1 MNKKIKLFNSIY
13 ILFKELDKKR
23 KYQFIVILLINII
36 NGLFEFISLGSAL
49 FFLETLTDPKKI
61 TSFEFFININFDN
74 DINLIK
80 LSTFI
85 FLLVTLITSSIR
97 IFNLWLSM
105 KYRISFLNYI
115 SNKVFKK
122 IINQNYTFHINNNS
136 SELLTDITANIEKT
150 NFFFENFLSFI
161 TSIILSISI
170 VFSLLKINPKITITS
185 VILFTLMYSLLSLII
200 NRKVSDFSKIELR
213 ANANIIRIIQES
225 LSSIKEIILSNSQN
239 IYLNN
244 YRKNNFNLRYYQGLS
259 GFITTFPRYL
269 FEGIGLLFIGA
280 TGYIIYNNFNNS
292 VNIIAMLG
300 TFALGAQKL
309 LPSMQTSY
317 RSLSLLYFYNKGLNK
332 VLNLLRL
339 ENLKEIKTYIKIPF
353 KKIIEIKNLDFY
365 YSDNKEEVSKNI
377 TFTINKGE
385 KIGIFGKTGSGKT
398 TLINIFMGLLTPI
411 KGNIF
416 IDNLKLFDIE
426 NTSNLAKWK
435 NNIGHVPQ
443 DIFLYDASIIE
454 NIAFS
459 IPKNQINIEKAI
471 DAAKKA
477 NAHQFITKTE
487 NGYETIVGEN
497 GVKLSGGQKQRI
509 GLARAIYKDS
519 EILILDESTS
529 ALDTKT
535 EKLVLESI
543 FNGNKTSSLTIIMI
557 AHRLSTLEYCDR
569 VIEIS
574 DGKIKN
580 IYDRSEYLK
589 KFRSIIN

>member
-1 MNKKIKLFNSIY
+1 
-13 ILFKELDKKR
+13 
-23 KYQFIVILLINII
+23 
-36 NGLFEFISLGSAL
+36 
-49 FFLETLTDPKKI
+49 
-61 TSFEFFININFDN
+61 
-74 DINLIK
+74 
-80 LSTFI
+80 
-85 FLLVTLITSSIR
+85 
-97 IFNLWLSM
+97 
-105 KYRISFLNYI
+105 
-115 SNKVFKK
+115 
-122 IINQNYTFHINNNS
+122 
-136 SELLTDITANIEKT
+136 
-150 NFFFENFLSFI
+150 
-161 TSIILSISI
+161 
-170 VFSLLKINPKITITS
+170 
-185 VILFTLMYSLLSLII
+185 MYSLLSLII
-200 NRKVSDFSKIELR
+200 NRKVNNFSKIELR

-244 YRKNNFNLRYYQGLS
+244 YRRNNFDLRYYQGLS

-339 ENLKEIKTYIKIPF
+339 ENLKEIKTDIKIPF
-353 KKIIEIKNLDFY
+353 EKVIEIKNLDFY
-365 YSDNKEEVSKNI
+365 YSDNKEEVSRNI
-377 TFTINKGE
+377 SFTINKGE
-385 KIGIFGKTGSGKT
+385 KIGIFGKTGGGKT

-535 EKLVLESI
+535 EKIVLESI

-589 KFRSIIN
+589 KFNSIIN

>member
-23 KYQFIVILLINII
+23 RYQFIIILLINII

-49 FFLETLTDPKKI
+49 FFLETLTDPNKI
-61 TSFEFFININFDN
+61 SSFEFFININFDN

-85 FLLVTLITSSIR
+85 FLSVTLITSSIR

-115 SNKVFKK
+115 SNKVYKR

-185 VILFTLMYSLLSLII
+185 VVLFTLMYSLLSLII
-200 NRKVSDFSKIELR
+200 NRKVNNFSKIELR

-244 YRKNNFNLRYYQGLS
+244 YRRNNFDLRYYQGLS

-339 ENLKEIKTYIKIPF
+339 ENLKEIKTDIKIPF
-353 KKIIEIKNLDFY
+353 EKVIEIKNLDFY
-365 YSDNKEEVSKNI
+365 YSDNKEEVSRNI
-377 TFTINKGE
+377 SFTINKGE
-385 KIGIFGKTGSGKT
+385 KIGIFGKTGGGKT

-535 EKLVLESI
+535 EKIVLESI

-589 KFRSIIN
+589 KFNSIIN